1 MQLTHNINVCDA
13 TGRVALF
20 VGGGAH
26 VGAAILIRLQFFD
39 DQSAV
44 FENQVAPIDRQKSI
58 ACNTRHSEQT
68 HPLICI
74 LHTRAR

>member
-1 MQLTHNINVCDA
+1 MFPVQLTHNINVSNA

-26 VGAAILIRLQFFD
+26 IRATVLIRLQFFD

-58 ACNTRHSEQT
+58 A
-68 HPLICI
+68 
-74 LHTRAR
+74 

>member
-1 MQLTHNINVCDA
+1 MFPVQLTHNINVGNA
-13 TGRVALF
+13 AGRVALF

-26 VGAAILIRLQFFD
+26 VRAAVLIRLQFFD

-58 ACNTRHSEQT
+58 A
-68 HPLICI
+68 
-74 LHTRAR
+74 